1 MNHNGDKFPAEVK
14 IPAEVK
20 HFSKPGKP
28 LSFGFGAADDR
39 AVIRVLTVPVGLHRH
54 YKTTMQK
61 APCPLRHCPKC
72 GAKYIMVRPIRGTPR
87 MACSCCGEEWF
98 GGPHPDNGCELQDVY
113 NVSET

>member
-14 IPAEVK
+14 IPAEIK

-61 APCPLRHCPKC
+61 APCPLRHCSLRHCPEC
-72 GAKYIMVRPIRGTPR
+72 GLHCDQG
-87 MACSCCGEEWF
+87 
-98 GGPHPDNGCELQDVY
+98 HPDNGCKLAAVVDVME
-113 NVSET
+113 S